1 MFKLKDLDTLLY
13 AKNNEEDKQMKKENT
28 VKDEDYALQAVPES
42 ARKSFLSMF
51 VIMMGFTFFSASM
64 SVGGQLGVG
73 LNMSSFLWAMIIGN
87 AILGVYTALLG
98 YVGCNTGLTLDL
110 MARRSFGKKGS
121 YLPSALISFTQMG
134 WFGVG
139 LAMFSIPVAELTG
152 LPVPLFIILAGVLMT
167 SSAYFGI
174 KSLEIV
180 SWIAVPAIAILGC
193 ISVGMGISTV
203 GGISNVF
210 SANPAQPLSFATA
223 LTLVVG
229 SFVSG
234 GTTTPNYTRFAKSNK
249 IAVIATVIA
258 FFIGNSLM
266 FIFGAVGG
274 AVTGTPDIFYIMI
287 AQGLAVPAIIILGLN
302 IWTTADNGLYS
313 CGLGLSNITKL
324 PKQPMVLVSGLIG
337 TVASVWLY
345 YNFCSWLTFLGSALP
360 PVGGVVIVDYFMNK
374 DRYFNKDESGL
385 KSLNWIAVAAVLIG
399 AAIGLWVPGIAALNS
414 IGSACIIYFIGTKC
428 EKRLKA

>member
-1 MFKLKDLDTLLY
+1 
-13 AKNNEEDKQMKKENT
+13 MKKENAT
-28 VKDEDYALQAVPES
+28 KDADYALQAVPEN

-73 LNMSSFLWAMIIGN
+73 LNMSSFVWAMLVGN
-87 AILGVYTALLG
+87 AILGAYTALLG

-110 MARRSFGKKGS
+110 MARRSFGITGS

-193 ISVGMGISTV
+193 VSVGMGITSV
-203 GGISNVF
+203 GGLAQVF
-210 SANPAQPLSFATA
+210 VENPAEPLSFATA

-345 YNFCSWLTFLGSALP
+345 YNFCSWLTFLGSAIP
-360 PVGGVVIVDYFMNK
+360 PVGGVAIVDYFMHK

-385 KSLNWIAVAAVLIG
+385 KRLNVLSVAAVLIG
-399 AAIGLWVPGIAALNS
+399 AAIGLWAPGIAALNS
-414 IGSACIIYFIGTKC
+414 IGSACIIYFVGTKIE
-428 EKRLKA
+428 EKAKTK